1 MAEFISNQKAFLM
14 ELLSDTMAKFDGI
27 RGQELLEV
35 EDKSERENEITLI
48 FKDNRFLFIKLE
60 NGKMVTTSI
69 PE

>member
-1 MAEFISNQKAFLM
+1 
-14 ELLSDTMAKFDGI
+14 MAKYDGL

-35 EDKSERENEITLI
+35 EEKNGEVTLI

-60 NGKMVTTSI
+60 NGNIVTTSI

>member
-1 MAEFISNQKAFLM
+1 M
-14 ELLSDTMAKFDGI
+14 TKFDGI
-27 RGQELLEV
+27 RGQEILEI
-35 EDKSERENEITLI
+35 EDKSEKENQITLI

>member
-1 MAEFISNQKAFLM
+1 MPKY
-14 ELLSDTMAKFDGI
+14 DGI

-35 EDKSERENEITLI
+35 EDKGNEITLI

-60 NGKMVTTSI
+60 DGKIATKSI

>member
-1 MAEFISNQKAFLM
+1 
-14 ELLSDTMAKFDGI
+14 MAKFDGV

-35 EDKSERENEITLI
+35 EDKSERDNEITLI

-60 NGKMVTTSI
+60 NGKMITTSI

>member
-1 MAEFISNQKAFLM
+1 M
-14 ELLSDTMAKFDGI
+14 ELLEYSVMTKFDGI

>member
-1 MAEFISNQKAFLM
+1 
-14 ELLSDTMAKFDGI
+14 MAKFDGI

-35 EDKSERENEITLI
+35 EDKAEKEDQITLI

-60 NGKMVTTSI
+60 NGKMIATSI

>member
-1 MAEFISNQKAFLM
+1 
-14 ELLSDTMAKFDGI
+14 MAKFDGL

-35 EDKSERENEITLI
+35 EEKDGEVTLI

-60 NGKMVTTSI
+60 DGKMVTTSI

>member
-14 ELLSDTMAKFDGI
+14 ELLSDTMTKFDGI

>member
-1 MAEFISNQKAFLM
+1 
-14 ELLSDTMAKFDGI
+14 MAKFDGL

-35 EDKSERENEITLI
+35 EEKSDEITLI

-60 NGKMVTTSI
+60 NGKMVTKSI

>member
-1 MAEFISNQKAFLM
+1 
-14 ELLSDTMAKFDGI
+14 MAKYDGL

-35 EDKSERENEITLI
+35 EEKNDEITLI

>member
-1 MAEFISNQKAFLM
+1 
-14 ELLSDTMAKFDGI
+14 MAKFDGI

-35 EDKSERENEITLI
+35 EDKGDEITLI

-60 NGKMVTTSI
+60 NGKIVTTAI

>member
-1 MAEFISNQKAFLM
+1 
-14 ELLSDTMAKFDGI
+14 MAKFDGI

-35 EDKSERENEITLI
+35 EDKSEKEDQITLI

-60 NGKMVTTSI
+60 NGKMVTTSL